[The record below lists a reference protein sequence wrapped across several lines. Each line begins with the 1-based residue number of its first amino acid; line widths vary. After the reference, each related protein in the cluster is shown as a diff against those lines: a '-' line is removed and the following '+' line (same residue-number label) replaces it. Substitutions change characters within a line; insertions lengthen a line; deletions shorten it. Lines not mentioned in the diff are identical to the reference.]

1 MTSLMAEAPLDGLTR
16 EQLIAAGTP
25 LPRLYIEAAPGSGK
39 TTVSAYRFGLQ
50 RFARANDPRA
60 VVAVSFTRSAT
71 AELRARVRAAW
82 GRSAINPPHRIVTLD
97 TVVYDL
103 LAHLLRTNTLRWP
116 GGHTELEVLDTWKA
130 HYPTLYTAR
139 EPRVELEGRRILTTY
154 SYRQVKSN
162 YPTQSDFDTAVHE
175 GRCTHDNVRAILE
188 QALEEGEIIDC
199 LIDYFATTTRSLI
212 VDEIFD
218 ANSLDLAVVEIASQ
232 AGLNVTVVGDPW
244 QALYGFRGARP
255 DLVPTLIDRAN
266 MTTRQLTTSFRWR
279 TPEQEQLATALRR
292 SESTTVPSSTLDGV
306 DVVLAREWKPLWN
319 THPRVLPLAFRS
331 ASGNTQEAA
340 STLLLNQL
348 THSAFGEHATYAADA
363 AATLRLDDDARA
375 RLEPRLDAILAQL
388 ADSDDLP
395 TVLANLT
402 AAIATESP
410 VRIPSRHRHHI
421 ERLQQLRARLLH
433 PFEDLV
439 LGLTTH
445 QAKGREWDTVAV
457 RLEDSDRRALLRGLN
472 RESEDHRKLY
482 VALTRA
488 RRQSLAV

>member
-1 MTSLMAEAPLDGLTR
+1 MDRLTP
-16 EQLIAAGTP
+16 EQVIAAGTP

-50 RFARANDPRA
+50 RFALASDPRA

-103 LAHLLRTNTLRWP
+103 LAHLLRTNTLQWP

-130 HYPTLYTAR
+130 HYPTRYTAR
-139 EPRVELEGRRILTTY
+139 EPVVELEGRQIVTAHA
-154 SYRQVKSN
+154 YRHAKSN
-162 YPTQSDFDTAVHE
+162 YLAQPDFDTAVYE

-188 QALEEGEIIDC
+188 QALGEPEIVDC
-199 LIDYFATTTRSLI
+199 LIDYFATTMRALI

-218 ANSLDLAVVEIASQ
+218 ANSLDLAVVELAAQ
-232 AGLNVTVVGDPW
+232 AGLHVTVVGDPW

-255 DLVPTLIDRAN
+255 DLVPTLIDRAD
-266 MTTRQLTTSFRWR
+266 MATRQLTESFRWR
-279 TPEQEQLATALRR
+279 TAEQEQLATALRR
-292 SESTTVPSSTLDGV
+292 SESTTVPSASLDGV

-348 THSAFGEHATYAADA
+348 TRSAFGEHATYAADA

-395 TVLANLT
+395 ATLADLT
-402 AAIATESP
+402 AAIAAESP
-410 VRIPSRHRHHI
+410 VRIPRRHPDHI
-421 ERLQQLRARLLH
+421 DRLHQLRIRLLR
-433 PFEDLV
+433 PFDDLV

-445 QAKGREWDTVAV
+445 QAKGREWDAVAV
-457 RLEDSDRRALLRGLN
+457 RLEDSDTRALLRGLDRDN
-472 RESEDHRKLY
+472 EDHRKLY

-488 RRQSLAV
+488 RRRSLAA